1 MVYLPSS
8 LCKNQIKL
16 MLEMKRKLKLIML
29 LIGTLGIACCSPVTE
44 YNIYGNIKGVVTD
57 YDTNQLIE
65 GASIMIIPGNQTIMS
80 GAEGEFEFVDLDS
93 GQYTLSVQK
102 SGYQANRKIVNV
114 LTGETVSTAITL
126 TKIPT
131 E

>member
-1 MVYLPSS
+1 
-8 LCKNQIKL
+8 
-16 MLEMKRKLKLIML
+16 ML
-29 LIGTLGIACCSPVTE
+29 LIGTLGIVCCSPVTE

-57 YDTNQLIE
+57 YDTNQSIE

-102 SGYQANRKIVNV
+102 SGYQANRKIVEV
-114 LTGETVSTAITL
+114 VSGETIQTQIPL

-131 E
+131 GN